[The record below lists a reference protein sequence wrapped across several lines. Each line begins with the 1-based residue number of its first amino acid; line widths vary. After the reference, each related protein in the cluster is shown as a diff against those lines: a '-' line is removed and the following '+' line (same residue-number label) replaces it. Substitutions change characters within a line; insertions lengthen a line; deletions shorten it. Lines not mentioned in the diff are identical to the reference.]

1 MRGRA
6 GRGPGRGACLGLV
19 CLSLGCGPSA
29 DFLESAGPRPAT
41 VVPPIQMERV
51 IYEGYHGDLQDLL
64 VTAAA
69 ATVDMVTKVANLEDV
84 SIHFATDEAS
94 KVEIAAPRG
103 QFHLDRDDF
112 TLTDGVTGTTEEG
125 QRFKTQAVRY
135 IGTRRVIA
143 SDTPVELRRDNLVL
157 TATGME
163 LEVATHKLHLVG
175 NVKARVQPR

>member
-1 MRGRA
+1 
-6 GRGPGRGACLGLV
+6 
-19 CLSLGCGPSA
+19 
-29 DFLESAGPRPAT
+29 
-41 VVPPIQMERV
+41 MERV

-94 KVEIAAPRG
+94 KVEIAAPHG

>member
-6 GRGPGRGACLGLV
+6 RRGLGRGGCAALV
-19 CLSLGCGPSA
+19 CLSLGCSPAA
-29 DFLESAGPRPAT
+29 DLLENAGSRGAPES
-41 VVPPIQMERV
+41 PPIEMDRV

-64 VTAAA
+64 VTAAG
-69 ATVDMVTKVANLEDV
+69 ATVDMTTHIANLRDV
-84 SIHFATDEAS
+84 SIHFATEDAS
-94 KVEIAAPRG
+94 KVEIAAPHG

-125 QRFKTQAVRY
+125 QHFKTKAVNY

-143 SDTPVELRRDNLVL
+143 SSTPVELTRDKLVI

-163 LEVATHKLHLVG
+163 LEVATHKLHLTG
-175 NVKARVQPR
+175 NVKARVQPK